1 MGAALVSCDD
11 VDQRKCKQRESIFMD
26 GFIRVSHHSQ
36 WKKDT
41 DWLVVG

>member
-1 MGAALVSCDD
+1 MSINANAN
-11 VDQRKCKQRESIFMD
+11 RERESIFMD
-26 GFIRVSHHSQ
+26 GFDSFVRVSHHHSQ